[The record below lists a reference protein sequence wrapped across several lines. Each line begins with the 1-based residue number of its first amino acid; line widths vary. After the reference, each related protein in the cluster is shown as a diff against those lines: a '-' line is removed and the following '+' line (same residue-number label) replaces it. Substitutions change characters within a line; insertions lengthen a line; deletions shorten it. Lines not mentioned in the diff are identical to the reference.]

1 MSAPALSSHTLAT
14 SRNDIDIWLSY
25 YGDIE
30 DDQRL
35 DELRKLLTPDEVIQE
50 RGFHFADDRKRYL
63 VTRAM
68 VRTILSR
75 YVPIAPGRW
84 KFSTNSYGRPRI
96 AEEIAIGQPSARD
109 LVFNISHTRGLIAL
123 AIARGRDLGV
133 DVENAAARCV
143 SLDVARAYFSPD
155 EVDDLFRTPSDLQQ
169 DRFFEYWTFKE
180 SYIKARG
187 MGLSLPLDRFS
198 FQFPSHD
205 AVRLCIDPD
214 LDDHAERWSLWQYR
228 PTPDYL
234 LAICAERNTGP
245 QPTVSIRNF
254 NLHAAETPPLSAT
267 PRRCS
272 DSERWAQATATVVV

>member
-1 MSAPALSSHTLAT
+1 MSAPALASDTLAT

-25 YGDIE
+25 YGDIV
-30 DDQRL
+30 DDERL
-35 DELRKLLTPDEVIQE
+35 DELRQLLTPDELLQE
-50 RGFHFADDRKRYL
+50 RRFHFADDRKRYL

-96 AEEIAIGQPSARD
+96 AEEIAIGQPSARG
-109 LVFNISHTRGLIAL
+109 LYFNISHTRGLIAL

-155 EVDDLFRTPSDLQQ
+155 EVDDLFRTPCELQQ

-205 AVRLCIDPD
+205 AVRLSIAPD

-234 LAICAERNTGP
+234 LAICAERNAGP

-254 NLHAAETPPLSAT
+254 NLQADEALPLSAT

-272 DSERWAQATATVVV
+272 DSERWAMAKDVAVA